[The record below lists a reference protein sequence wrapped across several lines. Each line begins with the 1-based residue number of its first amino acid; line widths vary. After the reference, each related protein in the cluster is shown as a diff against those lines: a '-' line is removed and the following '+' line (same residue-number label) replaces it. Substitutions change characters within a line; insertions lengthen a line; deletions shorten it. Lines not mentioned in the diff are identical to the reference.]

1 LPAKNRKLE
10 DLIFIYLK
18 NRVAMKSYTFSLLP
32 TILSLFFLFAQQQ
45 STSDQ
50 NQPEQSTTAITPSAE
65 EAETQTFELF
75 KLSTDYAAKSG
86 VVTKGTYL
94 DLDKAALQDL
104 YNARPQHL
112 QLTIPGDEAPIL
124 LDMHRNEI
132 FTEDVVFRGQTKD
145 GLINLDVTKGAY
157 YSGHLKGDESSVVTI
172 SVFEN
177 WMMGILTF
185 DGENYNLGPMD
196 DDAKG
201 TDKGYILFKEM
212 DHLSPPN
219 HECHTEDAP
228 IDYDYE
234 FLPEDETA
242 NRVTKVVKVY
252 LECDYR
258 MYTDRNNNEQE
269 VINYITGLFNEMA
282 TLYANEQVLT
292 RISEI
297 KVWMT
302 SDPYPSSSSSAALD
316 AFTNGV
322 GPGFNGNLAHLV
334 STIPAGNGGI
344 AWLGVLCSP
353 TRSHAYSNIGNSY
366 QPVPTYSW
374 SVEVMTHEM
383 GHNLGS
389 RHTHACAWGPNGNQ
403 ALDNCRATE
412 GSCPPGPAPVNG
424 GTIMSYCHLTSNGI
438 NFENGFGTEPG
449 NLIRARVAQAACL
462 EDVFDC
468 FSKIPLE
475 AGITFAGNTANGG
488 ARNFE
493 NYVCNGTSYR
503 GNEIAHSFTAQV
515 PGWAYINFAEHVP
528 EQLDLFLLSTCN
540 PDSCID
546 SWSGPIVQDSFMVD
560 FGVEYVFI
568 VDTKEDAPG
577 GAYDL
582 TISFPGS
589 GCATT
594 VSLTDGV
601 LYTGNT
607 SDGATNFI
615 NYPCAGMQHP
625 GKETGHF
632 FISPSGGDAKV
643 IFNDLSGSDINLFM
657 ASACSQD
664 SCLMFWEGPNVNETV
679 TLEAGVPYYFITDV
693 EQQGGGGDYELS
705 VTLPNP
711 NTCICTDQF
720 ADEICENFESFDIG
734 AISPQGQCW
743 TQDVLNPDTDGQIDD
758 AKAASGTNSLFIN
771 GENDDVVLR
780 LGNRSFGKYLMRF
793 KVNIDVG
800 KEAFFRAYHTYEPGN
815 PNNEIA
821 FDVRMELTNNQPF
834 AKLYAGDLGSSA
846 TFPYVNN
853 GVSWTEF
860 FLELDFDNDE
870 ASLFYIGGLL
880 HTWPI
885 SNTRNGT
892 GGINSLAALNFYSDS
907 PDGEFY
913 VDDFRLY
920 SNEGFF
926 CDESGA
932 LVCDDFDRYTV
943 GAVAQ
948 QSNLWTAMN
957 GAGGAND
964 ASVINQ
970 NSVSGIFG
978 MQILSGVPGF
988 DWDNIVA
995 DFGTINQGRYKFSY
1009 QMFVP
1014 LAKAAL
1020 VRGLHV
1026 FMPDDTTT
1034 NEEFNFLLDFGVQ
1047 NNGVLTT
1054 GGQVYTFNYPQN
1066 QWIEVIQLM
1075 DLDNDQSTIFVDG
1088 VPVATFP
1095 FSNTISGTGGT
1106 LQWQGMNFYAKD
1118 NDDPDP
1124 NNDVDYFI
1132 DNVELF
1138 NLDLFMTVDPLLIS
1152 VPSTSGSVSV
1162 DVESNTP
1169 LWGPTEDENWL
1180 SATPPTGANNGTIT
1194 IDYEENLNI
1203 QSRNGQVKVVGLGVA
1218 PKYVDIVQAGADPYM
1233 IVDPD
1238 TDQTV
1243 PAIGGTLDF
1252 SVSSNVFWGVRS
1264 SDTSWLKPIDP
1275 AGGSFDGAFSVD
1287 YTTNLGGAR
1296 QDTIF
1301 IEGPPAAEVIIVV
1314 TQDASGPSLEVDRDT
1329 IFLPFNAGSE
1339 VFGVISNVNW
1349 NITSSEPWLS
1359 VNPDSGSDIETITV
1373 DFTDNQTVD
1382 PRQAIIT
1389 VAGDQGTG
1397 NREIVAIQEAGD
1409 PFMDVSTLEINLPN
1423 TPGGTTTFEIDAN
1436 VSWDLVENASWFDLD
1451 ATTGSGDG
1459 IITLTYDENLTI
1471 NTRSEVIDITGSNGV
1486 SALQIVVN
1494 QESSDRILEADPTTF
1509 DVGPAAGSV
1518 VVNITANIEW
1528 FVSTNSLW
1536 FNIDPAMG
1544 GTGNGTLT
1552 INYDE
1557 NNTLDPRTETIRLY
1571 GVGVPDIIITV
1582 NQDANAA
1589 FLSVDPE
1596 EITVSSDMGSVDF
1609 NISSNVDFSISD
1621 DVSWLTTNRF
1631 SGSGNVTVTANY
1643 NMNPNPSP
1651 RTATVTISEVGGPL
1665 VATVTII
1672 QGGQGAVLEASVDTI
1687 RVPYTLGQA
1696 NFDVS
1701 SNVFWTL
1708 SDDAT
1713 WLTSNPT
1720 TGFGNANVRLNY
1732 FENPSAIPRVAIVTV
1747 TATGLP
1753 DAVVVVIQ
1761 DGAPT
1766 DLSVNPTSLTVPAQA
1781 GSAGI
1786 DVLGNVAWT
1795 ATADVP
1801 WISLTPD
1808 SGTGATSIAVNY
1820 DENTATDQRTGT
1832 ITISGTG
1839 GLEVTVEVTQEG
1851 AQPFVD
1857 ADPVTINVGP
1867 AAGMVDIDVFANVD
1881 WEVQTFDPWVSVT
1894 PVTGFGDQVVNISYD
1909 ENTSADSRQTTISIE
1924 AVGSAVGRTV
1934 TLIQGGAGAILTV
1947 NPSNINVPSPAGN
1960 SSFDITSNVN
1970 WDITVDVP
1978 WITITSSTSGA
1989 DDATINFDY
1998 DENLDPGLRTGTIT
2012 ISGSGA
2018 SDQEII
2024 VTQDGAGAVL
2034 LSSTTEI
2041 MVGAPM
2047 GSTTFDIT
2055 SNVNWTLDE
2064 TASWFSLNQ
2073 TMGNGS
2079 TTITLDFDENM
2090 SQTPRSESITLS
2102 GDGGVTDITITVTQA
2117 GAGAILT
2124 VNPLNINVPSPAG
2137 NSSFDITANV
2147 NWDITVD
2154 VPWITITSNTSG
2166 SNNAMVNFDYDENLD
2181 PGPRTGTITI
2191 SGTGTVDQ
2199 EIIVTQDG
2207 AGAILLSST
2216 TDIMVGAPMGS
2227 TNFDITANVN
2237 WTLTETATWF
2247 TLSQT
2252 MGNGSTTITLNYD
2265 ENMSQTPRN
2274 ETITLSGDGGVADI
2288 TITVTQVGA
2297 AAILTVNPSNINVP
2311 SPAGNSNFDITANV
2325 SWDITVDVP
2334 WITITSSTSG
2344 SNNASINFD
2353 YDENLD
2359 PAARTGT
2366 ITITGAGVPVQ
2377 EIIVNQDG
2385 AGAVLLSSTTNVMV
2399 GAPMGSTTFDITS
2412 NVNWTLAETA
2422 TWFSLNQTIGNGS
2435 TTITLDYD
2443 ENMSPTSRSETI
2455 TLSGDGGVANITI
2468 TVTQAGAGAILTAS
2482 TTSLMVTSPAGS
2494 TSFDVSSNV
2503 NWTITE
2509 SDSWFTATPDNGN
2522 GNLNITVNY
2531 TENMNTT
2538 TRLGSLTLSGD
2549 NGVPDIVISITQ
2561 AGAAA
2566 FLTVGTTDVSVSP
2579 SAGNTN
2585 VMVNSNVNWTAVSSD
2600 SWLRVNPGSGTGT
2613 VSLDLDYD
2621 ANPDPTPR
2629 TATITV
2635 SASGLPDQEI
2645 LVTQEG
2651 LVAILTVNP
2660 GAINVSAPSGSTDFD
2675 ISSNTTW
2682 TISGGA
2688 GWFTVNQINGN
2699 GNATISIN
2707 YDENFATSSRS
2718 ATLTISGNGAGDQEV
2733 VITQEAA
2740 AAFLGVSTNVIN
2752 LTAPAGSTDFDVNAN
2767 VTWTV
2772 ISVAPWLSIDQ
2783 TTGSGNTTINI
2794 DYTENTGTTLRTATI
2809 LVTANGLA
2817 DQIITINQEGT
2828 IAAFLN
2834 VTPPGNQNVNN
2845 VAGNQV
2851 FNVNANV
2858 PWSVTSDAPWLSVN
2872 PASGNGVG
2880 LFVASWSANPDQ
2892 SQRAGTIVVT
2902 GNGVPIVTI
2911 TITQN
2916 SFAPSINADPTTF
2929 NVGPD
2934 AGTVTTDLTSNV
2946 TWSVNASENWVT
2958 ASPNFGSGNSSIDIN
2973 YDANPNATV
2982 RSATLTISGG
2992 GAPDITVVLNQ
3003 SESTSTKELELY
3015 YGLNVYPN
3023 PVSDQ
3028 MYINFNLPESEN
3040 LDMQIV
3046 SVTGRILRDVTNDVF
3061 KAGNYNLRFP
3071 IGSLANG
3078 MYFLRF
3084 KTDQG
3089 VITKRFMV
3097 SK

>member
-1 LPAKNRKLE
+1 
-10 DLIFIYLK
+10 
-18 NRVAMKSYTFSLLP
+18 MKSYTFSLLP

-50 NQPEQSTTAITPSAE
+50 FQPELNTAAIIPSAE
-65 EAETQTFELF
+65 DAESQTFELF

-86 VVTKGTYL
+86 VVTGGTYL

-112 QLTIPGDEAPIL
+112 QLTIPGDESPLL
-124 LDMHRNEI
+124 LDLHRNEI
-132 FTEDVVFRGQTKD
+132 FTEDVIFRGQTKD
-145 GLINLDVTKGAY
+145 GLINLDITKGAY
-157 YSGHLKGDESSVVTI
+157 YSGHLKGNPSSVVTI

-185 DGENYNLGPMD
+185 DDENYNLGPLD

-201 TDKGYILFKEM
+201 TDKGYILFKEK
-212 DHLSPPN
+212 DHLDPPGY
-219 HECHTEDAP
+219 ECHTEDVP
-228 IDYDYE
+228 VDDDYE
-234 FLPEDETA
+234 YLPGTDETA

-252 LECDYR
+252 LECDYH

-302 SDPYPSSSSSAALD
+302 PDPYPSSSSSAALD

-334 STIPAGNGGI
+334 STIPAGNGGV

-353 TRSHAYSNIGNSY
+353 TRSHAYSNIRDSY

-389 RHTHACAWGPNGNQ
+389 RHTHACAWGPNGNE

-412 GSCPPGPAPVNG
+412 GSCSSGPAPTNG
-424 GTIMSYCHLTSNGI
+424 GTIMSYCHLTNYGI

-449 NLIRARVAQAACL
+449 NLIRSRVAQAACL

-475 AGITFAGNTANGG
+475 AGITFNGNTANGG
-488 ARNFE
+488 ARNFQD
-493 NYVCNGTSYR
+493 YVCNGTSYR

-515 PGWAYINFAEHVP
+515 PGWAYINFAEHIP

-540 PDSCID
+540 PDSCIE
-546 SWSGPIVQDSFMVD
+546 SWSGPIVQDSFMAE

-577 GAYDL
+577 GEYDL

-607 SDGATNFI
+607 SNGATNFL
-615 NYPCAGMQHP
+615 NYPCTGTQHP

-632 FISPSGGDAKV
+632 FISPSGGDAKI

-657 ASACSQD
+657 ASACAQD
-664 SCLMFWEGPNVNETV
+664 SCIMFWEGPNVNETV

-693 EQQGGGGDYELS
+693 EQQNGGDYELS

-720 ADEICENFESFDIG
+720 ADEICENFESFDLG
-734 AISPQGQCW
+734 AITPQGQCW
-743 TQDVLNPDTDGQIDD
+743 TQDVPNPDTDGEIDD
-758 AKAASGTNSLFIN
+758 LKAASGVNSLLIN
-771 GENDDVVLR
+771 GENDDVVLQ

-800 KEAFFRAYHTYEPGN
+800 KEAFFRAYHTYTPGS
-815 PNNEIA
+815 PDNEVA

-853 GVSWTEF
+853 GVSWTEY
-860 FLELDFDNDE
+860 FLELDLDNDQ
-870 ASLFYIGGLL
+870 ASLYYIGGLL

-892 GGINSLAALNFYSDS
+892 GGIKSIAALNFYSDS
-907 PDGEFY
+907 PEGEFR

-943 GAVAQ
+943 GSVGQ

-957 GAGGAND
+957 LQGGAND
-964 ASVINQ
+964 AAVINQ
-970 NSVSGIFG
+970 NSVSGIYG
-978 MQILSGVPGF
+978 LQIVSGVPGR

-995 DFGTINQGRYKFSY
+995 DFGTIDQGRYKFSY
-1009 QMFVP
+1009 KMFVP

-1026 FMPDDTTT
+1026 FLPDDTTT
-1034 NEEFNFLLDFGVQ
+1034 NEEFNFLLEFGTQ

-1066 QWIEVIQLM
+1066 QWMDVIQLM
-1075 DLDNDQSTIFVDG
+1075 DLDNDESTIFVNG
-1088 VPVATFP
+1088 IPVATFP
-1095 FSNTISGTGGT
+1095 FSNTIGGTGGT
-1106 LQWQGMNFYAKD
+1106 MQWQGMNFYAKD

-1152 VPSTSGSVSV
+1152 VPSSAGSATV
-1162 DVESNTP
+1162 DIESNTP

-1180 SATPPTGANNGTIT
+1180 SASPATGANNGTIT

-1203 QSRNGQVKVVGLGVA
+1203 QSRNGQVKVVGLGVV
-1218 PKYVDIVQAGADPYM
+1218 PKYVDVVQAGAAPYM

-1238 TDQTV
+1238 MDQTV
-1243 PAIGGTLDF
+1243 PAIGGSLNFT
-1252 SVSSNVFWGVRS
+1252 VSSNVFWGVRS
-1264 SDTSWLKPIDP
+1264 SDTSWLKPLP
-1275 AGGSFDGAFSVD
+1275 PSGGSLDGAFTVD
-1287 YTTNLGGAR
+1287 YTTNLGGAK
-1296 QDTIF
+1296 QDTLF
-1301 IEGPPAAEVIIVV
+1301 IEGQPAADVIIVV

-1329 IFLPFNAGSE
+1329 MYLPFNAGSD
-1339 VFGVISNVNW
+1339 VFAVISNVNW

-1359 VNPDSGSDIETITV
+1359 VSPDSGSDIETITV
-1373 DFTDNQTVD
+1373 DFSDNQTVD
-1382 PRQAIIT
+1382 PRQAVIT
-1389 VAGDQGTG
+1389 VTGDQGTS
-1397 NREIVAIQEAGD
+1397 NREIVVIQEAGD
-1409 PFMDVSTLEINLPN
+1409 PFMDVSTMEINLPN
-1423 TPGGTTTFEIDAN
+1423 TPGGTTTFDIDAN
-1436 VSWDLVENASWFDLD
+1436 VSWDLVEGASWFDLD
-1451 ATTGSGDG
+1451 QNTGAGDG
-1459 IITLTYDENLTI
+1459 TITLTYDENLTI
-1471 NTRSEVIDITGSNGV
+1471 NARSEVIDISGSNGV

-1494 QESSDRILEADPTTF
+1494 QEASDRFMDADPTTF
-1509 DVGPAAGSV
+1509 DVGPDAGSV
-1518 VVNITANIEW
+1518 VVNITSNIDW
-1528 FVSTNSLW
+1528 FVSTSSLW
-1536 FNIDPAMG
+1536 FNIDPAAG

-1557 NNTLDPRTETIRLY
+1557 NNTLDPRTGTIRLF

-1582 NQDANAA
+1582 NQDANAP
-1589 FLSVDPE
+1589 FLSVDPI
-1596 EITVSSDMGSVDF
+1596 EITVSADMGTVDF
-1609 NISSNVDFSISD
+1609 DISSNIDFSITD

-1631 SGSGNVTVTANY
+1631 SGSGNVTVTASY
-1643 NMNPNPSP
+1643 NMNPNPTP

-1672 QGGQGAVLEASVDTI
+1672 QGGQGAELEASVDTI

-1696 NFDVS
+1696 NFDVT
-1701 SNVFWTL
+1701 SNVFWSL

-1753 DAVVVVIQ
+1753 DVIVVVIQ

-1766 DLSVNPTSLTVPAQA
+1766 DLSVDPSSITVPAPA
-1781 GSAGI
+1781 GSTGI
-1786 DVLGNVAWT
+1786 DVIGNVAWT

-1808 SGTGATSIAVNY
+1808 SGTGSTSITVDY
-1820 DENTATDQRTGT
+1820 DANTSTDQRTGT

-1839 GLEVTVEVTQEG
+1839 GLEVTVAVTQDG
-1851 AQPFVD
+1851 AQPFVN

-1867 AAGMVDIDVFANVD
+1867 AAGNVNFDVLANVD
-1881 WEVQTFDPWVSVT
+1881 WEVQTFDPWVTSVN
-1894 PVTGFGDQVVNISYD
+1894 PDTGFGDQLVTISYE
-1909 ENTSADSRQTTISIE
+1909 ENTSTDPRQTTISVE
-1924 AVGSAVGRTV
+1924 AIGSAVGRTI

-1947 NPSNINVPSPAGN
+1947 NPTDINVPSPAGN
-1960 SSFDITSNVN
+1960 
-1970 WDITVDVP
+1970 
-1978 WITITSSTSGA
+1978 A
-1989 DDATINFDY
+1989 
-1998 DENLDPGLRTGTIT
+1998 
-2012 ISGSGA
+2012 
-2018 SDQEII
+2018 
-2024 VTQDGAGAVL
+2024 
-2034 LSSTTEI
+2034 
-2041 MVGAPM
+2041 
-2047 GSTTFDIT
+2047 
-2055 SNVNWTLDE
+2055 
-2064 TASWFSLNQ
+2064 
-2073 TMGNGS
+2073 
-2079 TTITLDFDENM
+2079 
-2090 SQTPRSESITLS
+2090 
-2102 GDGGVTDITITVTQA
+2102 
-2117 GAGAILT
+2117 
-2124 VNPLNINVPSPAG
+2124 
-2137 NSSFDITANV
+2137 SFDITANV

-2154 VPWITITSNTSG
+2154 VPWINFISGTSG
-2166 SNNAMVNFDYDENLD
+2166 SNDATINFDYDENLD

-2191 SGTGTVDQ
+2191 SGSGAGDQ

-2207 AGAILLSST
+2207 AGAVLLTST
-2216 TDIMVGAPMGS
+2216 TNIMVGAPMG
-2227 TNFDITANVN
+2227 TTTFDITANVN
-2237 WTLTETATWF
+2237 WTLDET
-2247 TLSQT
+2247 S
-2252 MGNGSTTITLNYD
+2252 
-2265 ENMSQTPRN
+2265 
-2274 ETITLSGDGGVADI
+2274 
-2288 TITVTQVGA
+2288 
-2297 AAILTVNPSNINVP
+2297 
-2311 SPAGNSNFDITANV
+2311 
-2325 SWDITVDVP
+2325 
-2334 WITITSSTSG
+2334 
-2344 SNNASINFD
+2344 
-2353 YDENLD
+2353 
-2359 PAARTGT
+2359 
-2366 ITITGAGVPVQ
+2366 
-2377 EIIVNQDG
+2377 
-2385 AGAVLLSSTTNVMV
+2385 
-2399 GAPMGSTTFDITS
+2399 
-2412 NVNWTLAETA
+2412 

-2443 ENMSPTSRSETI
+2443 ENVLPSSRSETI
-2455 TLSGDGGVANITI
+2455 TLSGDGGVSDITI
-2468 TVTQAGAGAILTAS
+2468 TVIQAGAGAILTSS
-2482 TTSLMVTSPAGS
+2482 TTSLMVTSPAGN

-2509 SDSWFTATPDNGN
+2509 SDSWFSATPDSGN
-2522 GNLNITVNY
+2522 GNSGITVNY
-2531 TENMNTT
+2531 TENTNTSPRSGT
-2538 TRLGSLTLSGD
+2538 LTLSGD
-2549 NGVPDIVISITQ
+2549 NGVTDIVVTITQ
-2561 AGAAA
+2561 EGAAA
-2566 FLTVGTTDVSVSP
+2566 FLTVGTNAINVSP

-2585 VMVNSNVNWTAVSSD
+2585 VMVNANVNWTAVSSD
-2600 SWLRVNPGSGTGT
+2600 AWLRVNPGSGSGT
-2613 VSLDLDYD
+2613 VSLMLDYD

-2629 TATITV
+2629 TATVTV
-2635 SASGLPDQEI
+2635 SAIGLPDQEI
-2645 LVTQEG
+2645 VVTQEG
-2651 LVAILTVNP
+2651 LTAILTVNP
-2660 GAINVSAPSGSTDFD
+2660 GTINVTSPAGSTDFE

-2682 TISGGA
+2682 NISGGA
-2688 GWFTVNQINGN
+2688 GWFTVSQTSGS
-2699 GNATISIN
+2699 GDATISIN
-2707 YDENFATSSRS
+2707 YDENQATSIRS
-2718 ATLTISGNGAGDQEV
+2718 ATLTISGNGAGDQQV
-2733 VITQEAA
+2733 IITQEAA

-2752 LTAPAGSTDFDVNAN
+2752 LQAPAGSTDFDVNAN
-2767 VTWTV
+2767 VSWTI
-2772 ISVAPWLSIDQ
+2772 ISVAPWLTIDQ
-2783 TTGSGNTTINI
+2783 TAGTGNSTINI
-2794 DYTENTGTTLRTATI
+2794 DYTENTGSTLRTATI
-2809 LVTANGLA
+2809 LVTSAGLA

-2828 IAAFLN
+2828 VAAFLN
-2834 VTPPGNQNVNN
+2834 VSPGNQNVLN

-2858 PWSVTSDAPWLSVN
+2858 PWSASSDAAWLTVN
-2872 PASGNGVG
+2872 PTSGNGVG

-2892 SQRAGTIVVT
+2892 SQRTGTIEVT
-2902 GNGVPIVTI
+2902 GNGVPIVVI

-2916 SFAPSINADPTTF
+2916 AFSPTISADPTTF

-2934 AGTVTTDLTSNV
+2934 AGSVTTSLTSNV
-2946 TWSVNASENWVT
+2946 TWSVNSNAGWVS
-2958 ASPNFGSGNSSIDIN
+2958 ASPSFGSGNTSIDLD
-2973 YDANPNATV
+2973 YDANPNATI

-2992 GAPDITVVLNQ
+2992 GASDVTIIVNQ
-3003 SESTSTKELELY
+3003 SESTATKELELY
-3015 YGLNVYPN
+3015 YAINVYPN
-3023 PVSDQ
+3023 PVRDQ
-3028 MYINFNLPESEN
+3028 MYINFNLPESEY
-3040 LDMQIV
+3040 LDVQIV
-3046 SVTGRILRDVTNDVF
+3046 SVTGQVLRNVTNDIF
-3061 KAGNYNLRFP
+3061 NAGNYNLRYP

-3078 MYFLRF
+3078 MYFLKF
-3084 KTDQG
+3084 QTDQG
-3089 VITKRFMV
+3089 VVTKRFMV